1 MGMESRTTATTTEG
15 DRRMKMS
22 EIIAAYQDL
31 KNAVKAGTMSR
42 ERART
47 KYAQLKARARR
58 ARFAIVD
65 GDLD

>member
-1 MGMESRTTATTTEG
+1 
-15 DRRMKMS
+15 MKMS
-22 EIIAAYQDL
+22 EIMAAYQDL

>member
-1 MGMESRTTATTTEG
+1 
-15 DRRMKMS
+15 MKMS

-58 ARFAIVD
+58 GNDWRLGD
-65 GDLD
+65 GDLE

>member
-1 MGMESRTTATTTEG
+1 M
-15 DRRMKMS
+15 RMP

-47 KYAQLKARARR
+47 KYAQLKVRARR